1 MCVTSGGLNVESTG
15 NAFIEFTGGHFGMHP
30 NRYGSGIAKE
40 LHLYQLF
47 AFDINSV
54 GFPFMVVSGEI

>member
-1 MCVTSGGLNVESTG
+1 MCVTSGGLNVERKG

-40 LHLYQLF
+40 LHL
-47 AFDINSV
+47 
-54 GFPFMVVSGEI
+54 